1 MAVIL
6 GNFNENKKLKEL
18 KENVAHNFKLETI
31 KKLISELE
39 PQVKIAQDIYDTY
52 HYIKSIDNEFADKL
66 WHFLCRNAK
75 DNARYKANKIDIN
88 SYFSW
93 EIGYENHVLL
103 SRHGVGVCNQYYRE
117 KLMERFGLSKEDVF
131 RGKAP
136 LNVFVS
142 EYDYK
147 DEILDKIIEE
157 LQVFLTS
164 FKKYADDFF
173 SCVSA
178 YNARDID

>member
-6 GNFNENKKLKEL
+6 GNFNENKNLKLL
-18 KENVAHNFKLETI
+18 KENVAHNIKLETI

-39 PQVKIAQDIYDTY
+39 PQVEMAQNIYDTY
-52 HYIKSIDNEFADKL
+52 YHISKIDGEFADKL

-75 DNARYKANKIDIN
+75 DNAIHKANKIDIN

-136 LNVFVS
+136 LDVFVS

-173 SCVSA
+173 SSVSA
-178 YNARDID
+178 YNVSGID

>member
-6 GNFNENKKLKEL
+6 GNFNENKKLKEI
-18 KENVAHNFKLETI
+18 KENVAHNFKLQTI
-31 KKLISELE
+31 KELISELE
-39 PQVKIAQDIYDTY
+39 PQIKMAQDIYDTY
-52 HYIKSIDNEFADKL
+52 HHISKIDKVFADKL
-66 WHFLCRNAK
+66 WTLLCRNK
-75 DNARYKANKIDIN
+75 VNGISIN

-117 KLMERFGLSKEDVF
+117 KIMDRFGLSQEGVF

-136 LNVFVS
+136 LDVFVS

-157 LQVFLTS
+157 LQVFITS

-173 SCVSA
+173 SSVST
-178 YNARDID
+178 YNVRDID

>member
-6 GNFNENKKLKEL
+6 GNFNENKDLKLL
-18 KENVAHNFKLETI
+18 KENVARNIKLETI
-31 KKLISELE
+31 KQLISELE
-39 PQVKIAQDIYDTY
+39 PQVKLAQDIYDTY
-52 HYIKSIDNEFADKL
+52 VYIKNVDDVFAKKL
-66 WHFLCRNAK
+66 WTLLYRNAK
-75 DNARYKANKIDIN
+75 DNARHNANKIVIN
-88 SYFSW
+88 SYYSW
-93 EIGYENHVLL
+93 EIGYDNHVLL

-117 KLMERFGLSKEDVF
+117 KIIDRFGLSEEDVF

-136 LNVFVS
+136 LDVFVS

-164 FKKYADDFF
+164 FKDYADDFF
-173 SCVSA
+173 RSVSA
-178 YNARDID
+178 YHINI

>member
-6 GNFNENKKLKEL
+6 GNFNENKNLKLL
-18 KENVAHNFKLETI
+18 KENVAHNIKLETI

-39 PQVKIAQDIYDTY
+39 PQVKMAQDIYDTY
-52 HYIKSIDNEFADKL
+52 HHISKIDGEFADKL
-66 WHFLCRNAK
+66 WTLLCRNK
-75 DNARYKANKIDIN
+75 VNGISVN

-93 EIGYENHVLL
+93 GIGYENHVLL

-117 KLMERFGLSKEDVF
+117 KLMERFGLSKVNVF

-136 LNVFVS
+136 LDVFVS
-142 EYDYK
+142 EYNYK

-178 YNARDID
+178 YNVRDID

>member
-6 GNFNENKKLKEL
+6 GNFNENKNLKLI
-18 KENVAHNFKLETI
+18 KENVAHNIKLETI
-31 KKLISELE
+31 KRLISELE

-52 HYIKSIDNEFADKL
+52 QYIKSIDNEFADKL
-66 WHFLCRNAK
+66 WTLLCRYRK
-75 DNARYKANKIDIN
+75 DNAINKANKITIN

-93 EIGYENHVLL
+93 EIGYDNHVLL

-117 KLMERFGLSKEDVF
+117 KIINRFGLSKEDVF

-136 LNVFVS
+136 LDVFVS

-164 FKKYADDFF
+164 FKDYADDFF
-173 SCVSA
+173 RSVSA
-178 YNARDID
+178 YHINM

>member
-6 GNFNENKKLKEL
+6 GNFNENKKLKLL
-18 KENVAHNFKLETI
+18 KENVARNIKLETI

-39 PQVKIAQDIYDTY
+39 PQVKIAQDIYDTFC
-52 HYIKSIDNEFADKL
+52 YIKSIDNEFAEKL
-66 WHFLCRNAK
+66 WTLLCRNAK

-136 LNVFVS
+136 LDVFVS

-173 SCVSA
+173 SCVSV
-178 YNARDID
+178 YNVRDID

>member
-6 GNFNENKKLKEL
+6 GNFNENKNLKLI
-18 KENVAHNFKLETI
+18 KENVARNIKLETI

-39 PQVKIAQDIYDTY
+39 PQVKMAQDIYDTY
-52 HYIKSIDNEFADKL
+52 VYIEKIDKEFAKKL
-66 WHFLCRNAK
+66 WTLLCRNAK
-75 DNARYKANKIDIN
+75 DNARYNANKIDIN

-93 EIGYENHVLL
+93 EIGYDNHVLL
-103 SRHGVGVCNQYYRE
+103 SRYGVGVCNQYYRE
-117 KLMERFGLSKEDVF
+117 KIIDRFGLSKEDVF

-157 LQVFLTS
+157 LQVFITS
-164 FKKYADDFF
+164 FNEYADVFF
-173 SCVSA
+173 KCVSE
-178 YNARDID
+178 YNVRGID

>member
-6 GNFNENKKLKEL
+6 GNFNENKNLKLL
-18 KENVAHNFKLETI
+18 KENVAHNIKLETI

-39 PQVKIAQDIYDTY
+39 PQVEMAQNIYDTY
-52 HYIKSIDNEFADKL
+52 YYISNIDKEFADKL
-66 WHFLCRNAK
+66 WTLLCRNHV
-75 DNARYKANKIDIN
+75 NGIRIN

-93 EIGYENHVLL
+93 EIGYENYTLL
-103 SRHGVGVCNQYYRE
+103 SRHGVGAYCQYYRK
-117 KLMERFGLSKEDVF
+117 KLMGFFGLPEEDLY
-131 RGKAP
+131 RGKASIE
-136 LNVFVS
+136 VFL
-142 EYDYK
+142 ENFDIK

-157 LQVFLTS
+157 LQVFITS

-178 YNARDID
+178 YSVKEVY

>member
-6 GNFNENKKLKEL
+6 GNFNENKKLKEI

-39 PQVKIAQDIYDTY
+39 PQVKMAQDIYDTY
-52 HYIKSIDNEFADKL
+52 HHISKIDGEFADKL
-66 WHFLCRNAK
+66 WNFLRRNAK

-93 EIGYENHVLL
+93 EIGYEYYVLL
-103 SRHGVGVCNQYYRE
+103 SRHGVGVYKQYYRE
-117 KLMERFGLSKEDVF
+117 QIMERFGLSQEDVY
-131 RGKAP
+131 RGKAS
-136 LNVFVS
+136 LEVFLEKFDIS
-142 EYDYK
+142 

-178 YNARDID
+178 YNVRDID

>member
-6 GNFNENKKLKEL
+6 GNFNENKNLKEL
-18 KENVAHNFKLETI
+18 KENVAHNIKLETI

-39 PQVKIAQDIYDTY
+39 PQVKMAQDIYDTFC
-52 HYIKSIDNEFADKL
+52 YIKSIDNEFADKL
-66 WHFLCRNAK
+66 WHFLGRNAK

-103 SRHGVGVCNQYYRE
+103 SRYGVGVCNQYYRE

-136 LNVFVS
+136 LDVFVS

-173 SCVSA
+173 SSVSV
-178 YNARDID
+178 YNVRDID

>member
-6 GNFNENKKLKEL
+6 GNFNENKNLKKI
-18 KENVAHNFKLETI
+18 KENVARNIKLETI
-31 KKLISELE
+31 KRLISELE
-39 PQVKIAQDIYDTY
+39 PQVKMAQDIYDTY
-52 HYIKSIDNEFADKL
+52 HYIDRIDGEFADRL
-66 WHFLCRNAK
+66 WTLLCRNAK
-75 DNARYKANKIDIN
+75 DNARHKANKVGIN

-93 EIGYENHVLL
+93 EIGYDNHVLL

-117 KLMERFGLSKEDVF
+117 KIMERFGLSKEDVF

-136 LNVFVS
+136 LDVFVS

-157 LQVFLTS
+157 LQVFITS

-178 YNARDID
+178 YNVRGID